1 MRKDKFPVIC
11 GRESN
16 LNLFAIPTRESAADF
31 PGKPLGIMSV
41 KRYRS
46 ARDLDSPAVV
56 AAAFGT
62 AMLAQVQRSPELVGV
77 WRKQRGKWLRLFG
90 GGAENRGVMIP
101 VLDPDPESDFQLSG
115 DSGFGIVKNP
125 NPNTYTED
133 IG

>member
-1 MRKDKFPVIC
+1 
-11 GRESN
+11 
-16 LNLFAIPTRESAADF
+16 
-31 PGKPLGIMSV
+31 MSV

-46 ARDLDSPAVV
+46 ARDLDSPAA

-133 IG
+133 IGYYD